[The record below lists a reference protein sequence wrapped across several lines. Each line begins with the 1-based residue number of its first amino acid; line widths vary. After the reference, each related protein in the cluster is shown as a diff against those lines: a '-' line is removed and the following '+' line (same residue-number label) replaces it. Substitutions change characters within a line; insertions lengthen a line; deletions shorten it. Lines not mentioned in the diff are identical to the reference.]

1 MPGVVC
7 KDHKILAPDLVR
19 LRDQETLPPHGPNF
33 PSEVLTPD
41 TQPSARLLALA
52 HQLHVKK
59 EYRWLPRKFRM
70 SVSRSEEMNLHRAS
84 KVPRLENI
92 QLHQLLI
99 DEVPSL
105 EISNQ
110 NLGLNAV
117 SRILISTIMHGPW

>member
-1 MPGVVC
+1 
-7 KDHKILAPDLVR
+7 
-19 LRDQETLPPHGPNF
+19 
-33 PSEVLTPD
+33 
-41 TQPSARLLALA
+41 
-52 HQLHVKK
+52 
-59 EYRWLPRKFRM
+59 M